1 MIKKIIFLLSIT
13 FASITFAQENTNAK
27 DSESEM
33 IKADVAFAV
42 IDNVPVYP
50 GCDGNSNEELKK
62 CMSDKITEFVKKH
75 FDMKKIDAMNLPPRI
90 YRSAV
95 QFKIDK
101 QGNIVDVRARADYP
115 EIEQE
120 AVRVVSNLPRMKP
133 GKQRGQEVGVL
144 YSLPIIFKVE
154 PPKRVEKKVK
164 NKKQKAN

>member
-1 MIKKIIFLLSIT
+1 MIKNFMFLLSLT
-13 FASITFAQENTNAK
+13 FSSIIFAQEDTNAK

-62 CMSDKITEFVKKH
+62 CMSDKITEFVKNH

-120 AVRVVSNLPRMKP
+120 AIRVVSNLPRMKP

-154 PPKRVEKKVK
+154 PPKRAEKKAN
-164 NKKQKAN
+164 NKKQKSN